1 MCVGDISE
9 CVLNLLEYAAKLREI
24 PFEEDQVQG
33 RISEVHEAESEE
45 DMLVYGCQ
53 IARGLLMGKVEI
65 GDVLVARQE
74 VVKQVISLIS

>member
-1 MCVGDISE
+1 
-9 CVLNLLEYAAKLREI
+9 VLNLLEYAAKLRGI

-45 DMLVYGCQ
+45 DMLIYGCQ
-53 IARGLLMGKVEI
+53 IARGLLIGKVDI
-65 GDVLVARQE
+65 GEAKLARQE

>member
-1 MCVGDISE
+1 M
-9 CVLNLLEYAAKLREI
+9 LNLLEYAAKLRGI

-45 DMLVYGCQ
+45 DMLIYGCQ
-53 IARGLLMGKVEI
+53 IARGLLIGKVDI
-65 GDVLVARQE
+65 GEAKLARQE

>member
-1 MCVGDISE
+1 M
-9 CVLNLLEYAAKLREI
+9 
-24 PFEEDQVQG
+24 QG

-65 GDVLVARQE
+65 GDVRVARQE
-74 VVKQVISLIS
+74 VVKLVISLIS

>member
-1 MCVGDISE
+1 M
-9 CVLNLLEYAAKLREI
+9 LNLLEYAAKLRGV

-45 DMLVYGCQ
+45 DMLIYGCQ
-53 IARGLLMGKVEI
+53 IARGLLMGNVDI
-65 GDVLVARQE
+65 GEVKVARQE